1 MNRTIRLA
9 SVAVAA
15 TSVVA
20 LGATFRASAST
31 TPGDAG
37 AASKAA
43 QAALRYVTANPPATN
58 QAVPGARHGV
68 RGLTQFYSTNWSG
81 YANNNSGGNTYS
93 NVSAHWTQPAITCP
107 TNEEQLAA
115 FWVGIDGYTSNTVE
129 QAGTLAQCFEG
140 TAHYYTWWEMYPTND
155 IQVVGNLV
163 KPGDKITATVSRN
176 GTKYTLKATD
186 STTSGNNVDTTQTCA
201 AAMCANSSAE
211 WIGEAP
217 GGARGEYPLP
227 NFGTWKVS
235 SASVTSGTVKGNIKS
250 FPDTSITMQGSALY
264 ALATPGA
271 LNTAGTAFADTWDN
285 SY

>member
-58 QAVPGARHGV
+58 QAVPGVRHGV

-107 TNEEQLAA
+107 TKEEQLAA

-140 TAHYYTWWEMYPTND
+140 TAHYYNVVVDGMTNENAAWYYPEP
-155 IQVVGNLV
+155 
-163 KPGDKITATVSRN
+163 K
-176 GTKYTLKATD
+176 
-186 STTSGNNVDTTQTCA
+186 A
-201 AAMCANSSAE
+201 AAAE
-211 WIGEAP
+211 IKDHVA
-217 GGARGEYPLP
+217 
-227 NFGTWKVS
+227 FWKGVR
-235 SASVTSGTVKGNIKS
+235 VEG
-250 FPDTSITMQGSALY
+250 
-264 ALATPGA
+264 
-271 LNTAGTAFADTWDN
+271 
-285 SY
+285 